1 MATRCTYSTSRRP
14 NEVAPLSREG
24 CYLLKAVGNTS
35 SGSPP
40 LAAPRANFSELRLER
55 LYEKPSNTGEP
66 PRHEANHRSVHQ
78 CFPTCTQLLVVF
90 AHPPLLLDPSDR
102 PLDGLLAN
110 DKFCMIRHA
119 RLSLGH
125 SRRPNLTHR
134 QTDVATAGSAY
145 PPAGITRH
153 GGDDETSVAPTSGS
167 DGTPGREATLGSGV
181 PGHPAV
187 ESRKRASS
195 RSGRKRERERQGG
208 VP

>member
-1 MATRCTYSTSRRP
+1 MQVRSLGRTLWRSHPYSSHGRDRPEVGPKARSLDDGLVRSLDNLPTGYPATEADQSTRQMQKSFVQIRPAFVADRETTIRR
-14 NEVAPLSREG
+14 
-24 CYLLKAVGNTS
+24 
-35 SGSPP
+35 
-40 LAAPRANFSELRLER
+40 
-55 LYEKPSNTGEP
+55 KP
-66 PRHEANHRSVHQ
+66 
-78 CFPTCTQLLVVF
+78 
-90 AHPPLLLDPSDR
+90 DKR

-119 RLSLGH
+119 RLLLSH

-167 DGTPGREATLGSGV
+167 DGTPGCEAALGSGV

-187 ESRKRASS
+187 EPRKRASS
-195 RSGRKRERERQGG
+195 CSEGKWRGG
-208 VP
+208 VL

>member
-1 MATRCTYSTSRRP
+1 MESSTPPNAEVSITLGVDTHNDAHVAVALDGIGRHRGALSVPATTTGYRR
-14 NEVAPLSREG
+14 
-24 CYLLKAVGNTS
+24 LLGWARGLGLVEQAGRRVRDPS
-35 SGSPP
+35 AWDSP
-40 LAAPRANFSELRLER
+40 ASCVPRGLI
-55 LYEKPSNTGEP
+55 P
-66 PRHEANHRSVHQ
+66 
-78 CFPTCTQLLVVF
+78 
-90 AHPPLLLDPSDR
+90 AHPAVAHDPRDR
-102 PLDGLLAN
+102 AFDGLLAN

-119 RLSLGH
+119 RLSLSH

-167 DGTPGREATLGSGV
+167 DGTPGCEAALGSGV

-187 ESRKRASS
+187 EPRKRASS
-195 RSGRKRERERQGG
+195 CSEGEQRGG

>member
-1 MATRCTYSTSRRP
+1 MSHEVVTSP
-14 NEVAPLSREG
+14 EAPDRDGAMQAPGYGLPRIR
-24 CYLLKAVGNTS
+24 LL
-35 SGSPP
+35 
-40 LAAPRANFSELRLER
+40 R
-55 LYEKPSNTGEP
+55 LYEKVSSAGKAPH
-66 PRHEANHRSVHQ
+66 HETTHGSIYECLAACAQPFVI
-78 CFPTCTQLLVVF
+78 F
-90 AHPPLLLDPSDR
+90 AHPPVVVDPR
-102 PLDGLLAN
+102 KRAFDGLLAN

-119 RLSLGH
+119 RLSLSH

-167 DGTPGREATLGSGV
+167 DGTPGCEAALGSGV

-187 ESRKRASS
+187 ELRKRASS
-195 RSGRKRERERQGG
+195 CSEGEQRGG

>member
-1 MATRCTYSTSRRP
+1 MRGTTYLFVTARFCGWSSAPAVSQRRSCVSSCRFYAASWIRTSENAPSETVWKLSATSQPP
-14 NEVAPLSREG
+14 N
-24 CYLLKAVGNTS
+24 
-35 SGSPP
+35 
-40 LAAPRANFSELRLER
+40 
-55 LYEKPSNTGEP
+55 
-66 PRHEANHRSVHQ
+66 HQANHGRVDERFRACAQ
-78 CFPTCTQLLVVF
+78 PLVVF
-90 AHPPLLLDPSDR
+90 AHPPVLAQPR
-102 PLDGLLAN
+102 EGALDGLLAN

-119 RLSLGH
+119 RLSLSH

-167 DGTPGREATLGSGV
+167 DGTPGCEAALGSGV

-187 ESRKRASS
+187 EPRKRASS
-195 RSGRKRERERQGG
+195 CSEGEQRGG